1 MEEAVAEMVFD
12 NRVVV
17 PSAPSSRVDTLPGK
31 VDMLPGKVKVL
42 ELCPAV
48 EAGGV
53 EPADPEIEDDAIW
66 LADTELEEIATAL
79 D

>member
-1 MEEAVAEMVFD
+1 M
-12 NRVVV
+12 
-17 PSAPSSRVDTLPGK
+17 LPGK
-31 VDMLPGKVKVL
+31 VDVLPGKVKVL

>member
-1 MEEAVAEMVFD
+1 MVFD

-31 VDMLPGKVKVL
+31 VEVL